1 MMMMMMM
8 NKDRKY
14 GITTDDCSNA
24 DLSDHNSIIHKL
36 LLQQLYYVGDHNI
49 YSMINIQNDVDEY
62 DNNKDSQR
70 AGTITSC

>member
-14 GITTDDCSNA
+14 GKPTDDYSNA

-36 LLQQLYYVGDHNI
+36 FLQQLYYVF
-49 YSMINIQNDVDEY
+49 MINITNDVDEY
-62 DNNKDSQR
+62 DNNEDSQR